1 MTSNPSLV
9 VWSRAAAND
18 LARGLLTPLTWS
30 ILSRSAERA
39 VRSHYSAWGVTLP
52 AGAPIWRRMEGR
64 AFLNTSAL
72 TAADQAVAA
81 SEAEATSGWRL
92 FKRSAERRENA
103 ALRGQIEQAP
113 ARFAATQQWWE
124 RVQTMQ
130 WRQATVLQVMEEIEP
145 QAEAVLTARD
155 YLTTGL
161 GAGRRQLTRWV
172 AEWQPASSSAIFDD
186 LFAGLD
192 GREGWAQYR
201 YDLQGLTEAARQDA
215 TIAELL
221 TQLPNPSGIVSNYP
235 ITQSPNPSGTV
246 PNHPVI
252 QSPIS
257 LPEGAFQQAFDAFIT
272 TYARWA
278 DQPLET
284 ASPRWP
290 EAPQALLAR
299 LAVRLAE
306 TPETSLSSPQAAR
319 QRRAAAGARIG
330 GEIDARRRSQF
341 EPVFGQLQQI
351 VYLLP
356 PSREAL
362 VTVMAVARR
371 WALGAAQEAVNDGR
385 LPAVEDVFLLELEEL
400 KQVMTGEWSSPE
412 QVLPLVERRR
422 AEQAAWAGQE
432 PAEVVEGK

>member
-1 MTSNPSLV
+1 MTSNPSPV

-39 VRSHYSAWGVTLP
+39 VRSHYGAWGITLP
-52 AGAPIWRRMEGR
+52 AGAPIWRRIAGR
-64 AFLNTSAL
+64 AYFNTSAL

-81 SEAEATSGWRL
+81 GESGSSAGWRL
-92 FKRSAERRENA
+92 FKRAPDRRENA
-103 ALRGQIEQAP
+103 ALREQIEQAP
-113 ARFAATQQWWE
+113 ARFAATTRWWE
-124 RVQTMQ
+124 RVQTTE
-130 WRQATVLQVMEEIEP
+130 WRQATILQVMEEIEP

-161 GAGRRQLTRWV
+161 GAARRQITRWV
-172 AEWQPASSSAIFDD
+172 AEWQPASSSTVFDE

-201 YDLQGLTEAARQDA
+201 YDLQWLTEAARQDA
-215 TIAELL
+215 AISAYLA
-221 TQLPNPSGIVSNYP
+221 QGDWKPSSL
-235 ITQSPNPSGTV
+235 SPSL
-246 PNHPVI
+246 
-252 QSPIS
+252 

-284 ASPRWP
+284 ASPRWV

-306 TPETSLSSPQAAR
+306 TPETSLPSPQAAR
-319 QRRAAAGARIG
+319 QRRAAAGARIAN
-330 GEIDARRRSQF
+330 ELDARRRRQF
-341 EPVFGQLQQI
+341 EPEFGQLQQI
-351 VYLLP
+351 VDLLP
-356 PSREAL
+356 ASREAL

-385 LPAVEDVFLLELEEL
+385 LAAIEDVFLLELEEL
-400 KQVMTGEWSSPE
+400 KQLMTGEWNSPE
-412 QVLPLVERRR
+412 QVRPIVERRR

-432 PAEVVEGK
+432 PAEVVEN

>member
-1 MTSNPSLV
+1 MTSNPSPV

-39 VRSHYSAWGVTLP
+39 VRGHYSAWGVTLP
-52 AGAPIWRRMEGR
+52 ASAPIWRRMKGR
-64 AFLNTSAL
+64 AYLNTSAL
-72 TAADQAVAA
+72 TAADQAVAE
-81 SEAEATSGWRL
+81 SEGEATSGWRL
-92 FKRSAERRENA
+92 FKRSVDRRENA

-113 ARFAATQQWWE
+113 ARFAATTQWWE

-145 QAEAVLTARD
+145 QAEVVLTARD

-161 GAGRRQLTRWV
+161 GAARRQLTRWV
-172 AEWQPASSSAIFDD
+172 AEWQPASSSAVFDE

-201 YDLQGLTEAARQDA
+201 YDLQWLTEAARQDPA
-215 TIAELL
+215 IAQFLA
-221 TQLPNPSGIVSNYP
+221 QPAISPGIDPSHPV
-235 ITQSPNPSGTV
+235 TQSPSL
-246 PNHPVI
+246 
-252 QSPIS
+252 
-257 LPEGAFQQAFDAFIT
+257 LPEGAFRQAFDAFVT

-284 ASPRWP
+284 ASPRWT
-290 EAPQALLAR
+290 EAPQALLTR

-319 QRRAAAGARIG
+319 QRRAAAGARIA
-330 GEIDARRRSQF
+330 GEIDTRRRRQF

-351 VYLLP
+351 VDLLP
-356 PSREAL
+356 VSREAL
-362 VTVMAVARR
+362 VTVMAVARH

-422 AEQAAWAGQE
+422 AEQAAWAMLE
-432 PAEVVEGK
+432 PAEVVEGGI

>member
-1 MTSNPSLV
+1 MTSNPSPV

-52 AGAPIWRRMEGR
+52 AGAPIWRRMQGR
-64 AFLNTSAL
+64 AYLNTSAL

-81 SEAEATSGWRL
+81 GESAASAGWRL
-92 FKRSAERRENA
+92 FKRSPDRRENV
-103 ALRGQIEQAP
+103 ALREQIEQAP
-113 ARFAATQQWWE
+113 ARFAAAQQWWQ

-145 QAEAVLTARD
+145 QAEGVLTARD

-161 GAGRRQLTRWV
+161 GAGRRQITRWI
-172 AEWQPASSSAIFDD
+172 AEWQPASSSAVFDE

-201 YDLQGLTEAARQDA
+201 YDLQQLTEAARQDPVV
-215 TIAELL
+215 AELL
-221 TQLPNPSGIVSNYP
+221 TQSFRDS
-235 ITQSPNPSGTV
+235 S
-246 PNHPVI
+246 
-252 QSPIS
+252 QSPIP
-257 LPEGAFQQAFDAFIT
+257 LPGGAFERIFDAFVA

-284 ASPRWP
+284 ASPRWA

-299 LAVRLAE
+299 LAARLAE
-306 TPETSLSSPQAAR
+306 TPEISLPSPQAAR
-319 QRRAAAGARIG
+319 QRRAEAGARIIG
-330 GEIDARRRSQF
+330 QLDARQSRQF
-341 EPVFGQLQQI
+341 EPVFDQLQRI
-351 VYLLP
+351 VDLLP
-356 PSREAL
+356 ASREAL

-385 LPAVEDVFLLELEEL
+385 LAAVEDVFLLELEEL
-400 KQVMTGEWSSPE
+400 KQLMTGEWSSPE
-412 QVLPLVERRR
+412 QVRPIVERRR
-422 AEQAAWAGQE
+422 SEQAAWAGQE
-432 PAEVVEGK
+432 PAEVVED

>member
-1 MTSNPSLV
+1 MISNPSPV

-52 AGAPIWRRMEGR
+52 AGAPIWRRIQGR
-64 AFLNTSAL
+64 AYLNTSAL

-81 SEAEATSGWRL
+81 GESGASAGWRL
-92 FKRSAERRENA
+92 FKRAPDRRENA
-103 ALRGQIEQAP
+103 ALREQIEQAP
-113 ARFAATQQWWE
+113 ARFATTQQWWD

-161 GAGRRQLTRWV
+161 GAARRQLTRWI
-172 AEWQPASSSAIFDD
+172 AEWQPASSSAVFDD

-201 YDLQGLTEAARQDA
+201 YDLQWLTEAARQDP
-215 TIAELL
+215 TMTDLL
-221 TQLPNPSGIVSNYP
+221 TQSLRDGS
-235 ITQSPNPSGTV
+235 
-246 PNHPVI
+246 
-252 QSPIS
+252 QSPIP
-257 LPEGAFQQAFDAFIT
+257 LPEGAFQQIFDAFVA

-284 ASPRWP
+284 ASPRWV

-319 QRRAAAGARIG
+319 QRRAEAGARIAG
-330 GEIDARRRSQF
+330 QLDARQRRQF
-341 EPVFGQLQQI
+341 EPVFDRLQQI
-351 VYLLP
+351 VDLLP

-362 VTVMAVARR
+362 VTVMAVARH

-385 LPAVEDVFLLELEEL
+385 LAAVEDVFLVELEEL
-400 KQVMTGEWSSPE
+400 KQLMTGEWSSPE
-412 QVLPLVERRR
+412 QVRPLVERRR
-422 AEQAAWAGQE
+422 AEQAAWAMQE
-432 PAEVVEGK
+432 PAEVVED

>member
-1 MTSNPSLV
+1 MTSNPSPV

-52 AGAPIWRRMEGR
+52 AGAPIWRRIAGR
-64 AFLNTSAL
+64 AYLNTSAL
-72 TAADQAVAA
+72 TAANQAVAA
-81 SEAEATSGWRL
+81 GESGASAGWRL
-92 FKRSAERRENA
+92 FKRAPDRRENA
-103 ALRGQIEQAP
+103 ALREQLAQAP

-124 RVQTMQ
+124 RVQTTE
-130 WRQATVLQVMEEIEP
+130 WRQATILQVMEEIEP

-161 GAGRRQLTRWV
+161 GAARRQLTRWV
-172 AEWQPASSSAIFDD
+172 AEWQPAASSAIFDE

-192 GREGWAQYR
+192 GREGWVQYR
-201 YDLQGLTEAARQDA
+201 YDLQWLTEAARQDA
-215 TIAELL
+215 AVSAYLAQGDWE
-221 TQLPNPSGIVSNYP
+221 PS
-235 ITQSPNPSGTV
+235 SPSATL
-246 PNHPVI
+246 
-252 QSPIS
+252 
-257 LPEGAFQQAFDAFIT
+257 LPEGAFRQAFDAFIT

-284 ASPRWP
+284 ASPRWAK
-290 EAPQALLAR
+290 APQALLAR

-306 TPETSLSSPQAAR
+306 TPETSLPGPQAAR
-319 QRRAAAGARIG
+319 QQRAAAGERVLGA
-330 GEIDARRRSQF
+330 IDARRRRQF
-341 EPVFGQLQQI
+341 EPVFDQLQQI
-351 VYLLP
+351 VDLLP

-362 VTVMAVARR
+362 VTVMAVARH

-385 LPAVEDVFLLELEEL
+385 LAAAEDVFLLELEEL
-400 KQVMTGEWSSPE
+400 KQLMTGEWSSPE

-432 PAEVVEGK
+432 PAEVVEGDLGN